1 MLNTLLQT
9 SLATLAASVDRR
21 DWETATRN
29 LQRAMAVDKAITT
42 SAFAESVVVRNLSF
56 RALTSHKAKSYFR
69 SLPENCPLRLF
80 KLSTISEAHCS
91 RPSYANLR

>member
-1 MLNTLLQT
+1 MQRELYADALSDEQT

-42 SAFAESVVVRNLSF
+42 SAFAESVVVRSII
-56 RALTSHKAKSYFR
+56 T
-69 SLPENCPLRLF
+69 RLV
-80 KLSTISEAHCS
+80 ICS
-91 RPSYANLR
+91 NS